1 MRPLESIDIIL
12 CRLNAKLFEESVEKT
27 GYSSPIFIRRFML
40 SNLAKSFDKKIYL
53 FLSTSSEEC
62 FELIDEEFGKST
74 YGTKKYTKDQM
85 FWIGYMYRVIAIK
98 YNLSS
103 KAVYKLFNAEK
114 IVKYYNIGHTFDVV
128 DFAERMMASINYDA
142 SSNQEKALRLM
153 RKLVQEER
161 KKKNLNDAKN
171 PC

>member
-1 MRPLESIDIIL
+1 MKPLDSIDIIL

-27 GYSSPIFIRRFML
+27 SYSSPVFIRRFMM
-40 SNLAKSFDKKIYL
+40 STLAKSFDKKVYL

-62 FELIDEEFGKST
+62 FDMLDEEFGEST

-85 FWIGYMYRVIAIK
+85 FWIGYIYRVIALK

-114 IVKYYNIGHTFDVV
+114 IIKYYNIGHTFDVV
-128 DFAERMMASINYDA
+128 DFAERMMESIHYDT
-142 SSNQEKALRLM
+142 SSNEEKTLKLM
-153 RKLVQEER
+153 RKLWNEEKQR
-161 KKKNLNDAKN
+161 HIN
-171 PC
+171 

>member
-1 MRPLESIDIIL
+1 MKPLDSIDIIL

-27 GYSSPIFIRRFML
+27 RYSSPVFIRRFMM
-40 SNLAKSFDKKIYL
+40 STLAKSFDKKVYL

-62 FELIDEEFGKST
+62 FDMLDEEFGEST

-85 FWIGYMYRVIAIK
+85 FWIGYIYRVIALK

-114 IVKYYNIGHTFDVV
+114 IIKYYNIGHTFDVV
-128 DFAERMMASINYDA
+128 DFAERMMESIHYDT
-142 SSNQEKALRLM
+142 SSNEEKTLKLM
-153 RKLVQEER
+153 RKLWNEEKQR
-161 KKKNLNDAKN
+161 HIT
-171 PC
+171 

>member
-1 MRPLESIDIIL
+1 MKPLDSIDIIL

-27 GYSSPIFIRRFML
+27 SYSSPVFIRRFMM
-40 SNLAKSFDKKIYL
+40 STLAKSFDKKVYL

-62 FELIDEEFGKST
+62 FDMLDEEFGEST

-85 FWIGYMYRVIAIK
+85 FWIGYIYRVIALK

-114 IVKYYNIGHTFDVV
+114 IIKYYNIGHTFDVV
-128 DFAERMMASINYDA
+128 DFAERMMESIHYDT
-142 SSNQEKALRLM
+142 SSNEEKTLKLM
-153 RKLVQEER
+153 RKLWNEEKQR
-161 KKKNLNDAKN
+161 QIT
-171 PC
+171 

>member
-1 MRPLESIDIIL
+1 MKPLDSIDIIL

-27 GYSSPIFIRRFML
+27 SYSSPVFIRRFMM
-40 SNLAKSFDKKIYL
+40 STLAKSFDKKVYL

-62 FELIDEEFGKST
+62 FDMLDEEFGEST

-85 FWIGYMYRVIAIK
+85 FWIGYIYRVIALK

-114 IVKYYNIGHTFDVV
+114 IIKYYNIGHTFDVV
-128 DFAERMMASINYDA
+128 DFAERMMESIHYDT
-142 SSNQEKALRLM
+142 SSNEEKTLKLM
-153 RKLVQEER
+153 RKLWNEEKQR
-161 KKKNLNDAKN
+161 QIN
-171 PC
+171 